1 MTTMTPARMPHIP
14 IEMSRFSLSASAAA
28 ASSKGSSPGWLEKV
42 SSARLQAGDA
52 GPLSAV
58 LTYVTRRDYFP
69 SRDSIAQFLHNVL
82 IKREVAMGGGGDEPQ
97 AGGPGGH
104 GGRADR
110 LGEDALLERAR

>member
-1 MTTMTPARMPHIP
+1 MTTMTPARMPHVP
-14 IEMSRFSLSASAAA
+14 IEMSRSSLSASAAA

-42 SSARLQAGDA
+42 SSASLQAGDA

-69 SRDSIAQFLHNVL
+69 SRHSIAQFLHNVL
-82 IKREVAMGGGGDEPQ
+82 INRKIAVSRGGDEPQ
-97 AGGPGGH
+97 PGRPGRH

-110 LGEDALLERAR
+110 LGEDAPL